1 MVSKFKAIIS
11 LYRLGL
17 SAMVAFSAMVGYCF
31 SGNFEPLSFFLMATG
46 VFLMAGGTSALNQIQ
61 ECRKDALMNRT
72 SLRPLVT
79 GMLSKKAALGIS
91 LFGIIS
97 GLMVLLTTSVIAPL
111 LGLLNI
117 VLYNLIY
124 TPLKTKTSLSIIPG
138 ALVGSIPPLMG
149 WSAAGELLS
158 TPAVWFIAVFIFL
171 WQLPHFWLLLMQYGK
186 EYQKAGFKV
195 LPPKLSHSKVRTIV
209 FVWTTITSGF
219 LFLFPWFGINMNT
232 TQEWSLVLLNL
243 LFILLFYHLLF
254 GAESSPRKA
263 YIALNSYMAVIFLFL
278 IWLVG

>member
-11 LYRLGL
+11 LFRLGL

-31 SGNFEPLSFFLMATG
+31 SGNFEPRSFFLLATG

-61 ECRKDALMNRT
+61 EYRKDALMNRT
-72 SLRPLVT
+72 SRRPLVT
-79 GMLSKKAALGIS
+79 GILSKRAAVVIS
-91 LFGIIS
+91 LFCIIS
-97 GLMVLLTTSVIAPL
+97 GLIVLLATSVLAHL

-149 WSAAGELLS
+149 WSAAGESLA

-195 LPPKLSHSKVRTIV
+195 FPPKLSHSKVKIIV
-209 FVWTTITSGF
+209 FVWTAITSGF
-219 LFLFPWFGINMNT
+219 LFLFPWFGINMNSA
-232 TQEWSLVLLNL
+232 QEWSLVLLNL
-243 LFILLFYHLLF
+243 LFISLFYRLLF
-254 GAESSPRKA
+254 GATSSPRKA
-263 YIALNSYMAVIFLFL
+263 YMVLNSYMAVIFLFL
-278 IWLVG
+278 IWLIG

>member
-11 LYRLGL
+11 LFRLGL

-31 SGNFEPLSFFLMATG
+31 SGNFEPLSFFLLATG

-61 ECRKDALMNRT
+61 EYRKDALMNRT
-72 SLRPLVT
+72 SRRPLVT
-79 GMLSKKAALGIS
+79 GILSKKAAVVIS
-91 LFGIIS
+91 LFCIIS
-97 GLMVLLTTSVIAPL
+97 GLIVLIATSVLAPL

-124 TPLKTKTSLSIIPG
+124 TPLKTKTSFSIIPG

-149 WSAAGELLS
+149 WSAAGESLS

-171 WQLPHFWLLLMQYGK
+171 WQLPHFWLLLMQYSK

-195 LPPKLSHSKVRTIV
+195 FPPKLSHGKVRTIV
-209 FVWTTITSGF
+209 FVWTAITSGF
-219 LFLFPWFGINMNT
+219 LFLFPWFGINMNSA
-232 TQEWSLVLLNL
+232 QEWSLVLLNL
-243 LFILLFYHLLF
+243 LFISLFYRLLF
-254 GAESSPRKA
+254 GAASSPRKA
-263 YIALNSYMAVIFLFL
+263 YMVLNSYMAVIFLFL
-278 IWLVG
+278 IWLIG